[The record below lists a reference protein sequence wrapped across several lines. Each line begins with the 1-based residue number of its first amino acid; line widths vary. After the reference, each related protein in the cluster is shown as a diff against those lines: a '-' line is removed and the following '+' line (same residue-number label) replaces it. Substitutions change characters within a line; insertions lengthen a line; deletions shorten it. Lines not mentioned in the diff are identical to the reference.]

1 MSEPIVWL
9 LDDTKSVSAIAQD
22 PTTNADLMGS
32 HPIVAWVVGSAE
44 PVVPP
49 GWDATLALDANSLR
63 EVGQDV
69 ADAPADGATAILY
82 DSENWSY
89 TPLIEQETPAASI
102 AHAAS
107 LAHSAGLQF
116 IAAPAPDL
124 MKVADPLGSGTEFD
138 KYLAMDIPQAV
149 AASGADVY
157 VIQAQVLETNP
168 AKFAAFVHE
177 CAVAARAVNPGI
189 EILAALSTQPDGQNV
204 TAAKLEQCVSLTQGD
219 VAGYWMFI
227 PSPGPW
233 APNTKEFLP
242 GIARQVIDHF
252 KG

>member
-1 MSEPIVWL
+1 MRDLSCLVGRAPRCPTNCYRPHRVPSRESGSMAYICYKVGDHHMSHSVVWL
-9 LDDTKSVSAIAQD
+9 LDDTKSVSAIAED
-22 PTTNADLMGS
+22 PTSNSALMGS

-107 LAHSAGLQF
+107 LAHS
-116 IAAPAPDL
+116 
-124 MKVADPLGSGTEFD
+124 
-138 KYLAMDIPQAV
+138 
-149 AASGADVY
+149 
-157 VIQAQVLETNP
+157 
-168 AKFAAFVHE
+168 
-177 CAVAARAVNPGI
+177 
-189 EILAALSTQPDGQNV
+189 
-204 TAAKLEQCVSLTQGD
+204 
-219 VAGYWMFI
+219 
-227 PSPGPW
+227 
-233 APNTKEFLP
+233 
-242 GIARQVIDHF
+242 
-252 KG
+252 